1 MNIYLF
7 SYEFI
12 CSSRRT
18 FRSQI
23 TSTRGT
29 GYVTFWYPDFLKTEK
44 MLPQIVPGST
54 LETATLSSLGCLVL
68 GSYESKKVF

>member
-12 CSSRRT
+12 CSSCRT

-23 TSTRGT
+23 TSTHGT
-29 GYVTFWYPDFLKTEK
+29 GYVTFWYPGFLKTEK